1 MKDNMLVFKDKEA
14 HTEIRYVIAHYS
26 KKSWYHYL
34 DFPNI
39 DDAKEHI
46 TKLRKRNPNMN
57 YGLFEKIEHVT
68 VNKLDETYL

>member
-1 MKDNMLVFKDKEA
+1 MTESMLIFKEKET
-14 HTEIRYVIAHYS
+14 HTEIRYVIAYYS

-46 TKLRKRNPNMN
+46 AKLRERNPNMN

-68 VNKLDETYL
+68 ISKIDEEYI